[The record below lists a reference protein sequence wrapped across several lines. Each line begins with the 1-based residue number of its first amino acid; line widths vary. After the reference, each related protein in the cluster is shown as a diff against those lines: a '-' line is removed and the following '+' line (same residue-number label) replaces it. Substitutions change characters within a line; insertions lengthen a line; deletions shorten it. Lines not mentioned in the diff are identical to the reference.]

1 MKFSGI
7 SRAQLLE
14 ELKAYQAQ
22 LQGDVEFFS
31 INVGWYGRAK
41 LDAVKAEL
49 SDVQAFLASLVGSGA
64 NVAQTGSK
72 APRCP
77 HYHVIRRAFA
87 IARDKGLNVKD
98 ESAMRSAIAAQ
109 LGMPVPSRDVLGAWH
124 WKIIGDLIKADMLAW

>member
-31 INVGWYGRAK
+31 INVGWWGRAK

-49 SDVQAFLASLVGSGA
+49 SDVLAFIAYLLKPTE
-64 NVAQTGSK
+64 NVAQTGSNRT
-72 APRCP
+72 RCP

-98 ESAMRSAIAAQ
+98 EDAMRSAIALQ

-124 WKIIGDLIKADMLAW
+124 WKIIGDLIKADMLVW